1 MNTRPIRVLLVEDHF
16 LARLAL
22 RSILQGRSDM
32 TVVGEAMDGEQGIV
46 LSRELRPDVIVL
58 DLRLPRVNGFEA
70 ITTIRS
76 QNPTAKI
83 VVLSNYE
90 GSEDI
95 YRAVHNG
102 AMAYLTKDTSG
113 QVLVEAIL
121 AVFRGIRY
129 FPRTARDRLA
139 ERMPAIEG
147 PSAASCP
154 TSSRTRRESEAST
167 AFMTPISN
175 SVGTT
180 PSTWRTRFSSRC
192 SPQAAIT

>member
-102 AMAYLTKDTSG
+102 AMAYLT
-113 QVLVEAIL
+113 
-121 AVFRGIRY
+121 
-129 FPRTARDRLA
+129 
-139 ERMPAIEG
+139 
-147 PSAASCP
+147 
-154 TSSRTRRESEAST
+154 
-167 AFMTPISN
+167 
-175 SVGTT
+175 
-180 PSTWRTRFSSRC
+180 
-192 SPQAAIT
+192 